1 MIDMVKK
8 INIYKTIEK
17 AISAQFI
24 GVESAFVSNVTDDSC
39 ADLFY
44 EENEKLLNDTESE
57 EFKKF
62 VDNAL
67 KEHDGI
73 YIALAYVSD
82 WSEDGN
88 ENQATVETYNGEF
101 TIERINGIDEAS
113 DYGVLV
119 DEDLNLEFV
128 HRFIGDFSSGAFYTD
143 IRLGFG
149 EAELL
154 KIMND
159 CIVYDE

>member
-1 MIDMVKK
+1 MVKK

-44 EENEKLLNDTESE
+44 GDNEKLLNDTNSD

-62 VDNAL
+62 IDGAL
-67 KEHDGI
+67 KKYDGI

-82 WSEDGN
+82 WSDGN
-88 ENQATVETYNGEF
+88 ENQSTVETYNGEF
-101 TIERINGIDEAS
+101 TIERIERIDETS

-128 HRFIGDFSSGAFYTD
+128 HRFIGDFSSGAFYTH
-143 IRLGFG
+143 IKLGFG

-159 CIVYDE
+159 CIVYDEE

>member
-1 MIDMVKK
+1 MAK
-8 INIYKTIEK
+8 INIYKTIGK

-24 GVESAFVSNVTDDSC
+24 GVESAFVSYVIGDSC

-44 EENEKLLNDTESE
+44 GENEKLLNDSGSD

-67 KEHDGI
+67 KEYDGI
-73 YIALAYVSD
+73 YVALAYVSD
-82 WSEDGN
+82 WSKDGN
-88 ENQATVETYNGEF
+88 ENQATVETYNGEYI
-101 TIERINGIDEAS
+101 IERINGIDEAS

-128 HRFIGDFSSGAFYTD
+128 HRFIGDFSSGTFYTD
-143 IRLGFG
+143 IKLGFG

-154 KIMND
+154 KIMNE